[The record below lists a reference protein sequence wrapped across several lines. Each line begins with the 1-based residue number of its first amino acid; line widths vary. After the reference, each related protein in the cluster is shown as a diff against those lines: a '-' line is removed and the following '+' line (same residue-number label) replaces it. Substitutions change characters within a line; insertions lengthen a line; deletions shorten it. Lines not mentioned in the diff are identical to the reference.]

1 MAEKKKFIS
10 VADTPAVR
18 YWDYGRN
25 AGIDPATVASKSGKK
40 FWWIC
45 CDCGQPHQKVAQHE
59 QDSQRC
65 RLCGQKYGCRNA
77 MPTRVAKTH
86 SVADD
91 PIGKYWDYERNVGID
106 PATVAYKSNSV
117 YWWICSKCGKPHQRT
132 ATNEQKSTLCQ
143 ECGREKGSASSYA
156 ARVRKTHSIADDPIV
171 GKCWDYERNTEDPTK
186 FTYQCNRK
194 FWWICPECGESFQR
208 AGNHMH
214 DGQLCDKC
222 AMKRIHARRHVTYMQ
237 TAVSIADDP
246 IQSKYWDYERNPED
260 PHDIPFR
267 SNGYYYWIC
276 PECGKSYKRNAS
288 YQYVSSHLCNDCA
301 DKARLAAH
309 AATRMERSEK
319 VSDRPNLLAQWDYE
333 KNDVSP
339 DQVLAH
345 AITNYWWKCPM
356 CGKSEQSTPD
366 KKYETRA
373 CFKCGSILG
382 GKKHR
387 EMEVLR
393 KGSFGDLHPHLAKE
407 WHPTMNGDV
416 TPYDITSGCSD
427 YFYWQC
433 KYGHV
438 FQTSPSERVKR
449 HAGCPTCKMSLRT
462 SFTEQAIAFYLSKTL
477 EVKPHHKEGGFN
489 FDIFIPSLKYVIEYD
504 GMFWHA
510 KEETAKRDKRKD
522 KYCKKKGWHIIRVK
536 EADKINKVE
545 GNHIYAQRRNTDY
558 VWLIGEVCKQLG
570 ILPPADIDIDRDT
583 PEIYS
588 RVNPVEKP
596 GSLQEKKPEL
606 LKYWNYEANNPVK
619 PDMVAPFSHLAFSWH
634 CPDCGHEWTQRLIE
648 ISNRKIS
655 CPKCRERLYAE
666 KGMNAKGQYL
676 KGRKGK

>member
-1 MAEKKKFIS
+1 MEKKKFIS
-10 VADTPAVR
+10 VADTPAFR
-18 YWDYGRN
+18 YWDYERN

-45 CDCGQPHQKVAQHE
+45 CDCGQPHQ
-59 QDSQRC
+59 
-65 RLCGQKYGCRNA
+65 
-77 MPTRVAKTH
+77 
-86 SVADD
+86 
-91 PIGKYWDYERNVGID
+91 
-106 PATVAYKSNSV
+106 
-117 YWWICSKCGKPHQRT
+117 RT

-143 ECGREKGSASSYA
+143 ECGHKKGSASSYA
-156 ARVRKTHSIADDPIV
+156 ARVRRSHSIADDPIV
-171 GKCWDYERNTEDPTK
+171 GKLWDYEKNTEDPTK
-186 FTYQCNRK
+186 LAYRCNRK

-208 AGNHMH
+208 TASHMS
-214 DGQLCDKC
+214 DGQLCCKCTDKQRV
-222 AMKRIHARRHVTYMQ
+222 KTYHDNYMQ

-246 IQSKYWDYERNPED
+246 IQSKYWDYDRNAED

-301 DKARLAAH
+301 DK
-309 AATRMERSEK
+309 ERQK
-319 VSDRPNLLAQWDYE
+319 NRNLTIVSKGSVADMPNLMAMWASDLNEEDPH
-333 KNDVSP
+333 NVS
-339 DQVLAH
+339 AY
-345 AITNYWWKCPM
+345 TKKMYWWRCPE
-356 CGKSEQSTPD
+356 CGKVEYSSPD
-366 KKYETRA
+366 KKHEYSHCGDCGNKMIGITRR
-373 CFKCGSILG
+373 KN
-382 GKKHR
+382 
-387 EMEVLR
+387 EVSR
-393 KGSFGDLHPHLAKE
+393 KGSFGDQHPHLAKE

-416 TPYDITSGCSD
+416 TPYDITSGCGEC
-427 YFYWQC
+427 FYWKC

-438 FQTSPSERVKR
+438 FRTSPQERVNR

-462 SFTEQAIAFYLSKTL
+462 SFTEQAIAFYLSKTM
-477 EVKPHHKEGGFN
+477 EVKQHHKEGGFN
-489 FDIFIPSLKYVIEYD
+489 FDIFIPSLKSVIEYD

-510 KEETAKRDKRKD
+510 KEETAKRDKHKD
-522 KYCKKKGWHIIRVK
+522 KYCNKKKWRIIRVK

-545 GNHIYAQRRNTDY
+545 GNRIYAQRRNTDY
-558 VWLIGEVCKQLG
+558 VWLMGEVCKQLG

-606 LKYWNYEANNPVK
+606 LKYWNYEANDPVK

-648 ISNRKIS
+648 ISSRKTP
-655 CPKCRERLYAE
+655 CPKCRERLYAA

-676 KGRKGK
+676 KGRKAK